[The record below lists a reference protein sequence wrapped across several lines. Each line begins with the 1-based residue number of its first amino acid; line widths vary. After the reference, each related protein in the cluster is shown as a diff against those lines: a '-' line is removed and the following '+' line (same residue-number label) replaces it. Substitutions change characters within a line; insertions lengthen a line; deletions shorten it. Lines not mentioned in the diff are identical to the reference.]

1 MSTLSIATA
10 LPLFLACLAGIAG
23 AQTPARS
30 VASQSDDQFV
40 VRPGNVLR
48 ITVWPD
54 NTLGG
59 EFPVEESG
67 FVHLPVLGAVH
78 VGGMSLET
86 LRNQLREAYGEA
98 ILVPVVTVTP
108 LFWVSVLG
116 AVNRPGLYRVDP
128 TQSLFDVLSL
138 AGGMRQDAKE
148 DELRLIRGEHVIEIN
163 ATRALE
169 TGEAQLT
176 LALRSGDRIVVPRRR
191 GFWSPQNIN
200 LIIQSTLFV
209 VTIIELATR

>member
-1 MSTLSIATA
+1 MTRAQSTAPGTDAID
-10 LPLFLACLAGIAG
+10 P
-23 AQTPARS
+23 
-30 VASQSDDQFV
+30 DQFV

-54 NTLGG
+54 NALGG

-67 FVHLPVLGAVH
+67 FVYLPVLGPVR
-78 VGGMSLET
+78 VGGMSLEA

-98 ILVPVVTVTP
+98 IRVPVVTVTP

-148 DELRLIRGEHVIEIN
+148 NELRLIRGEQVLEIN
-163 ATRALE
+163 ATSALE
-169 TGEAQLT
+169 TGEAQLA

-191 GFWSPQNIN
+191 SFWSPQNIN